1 MRCTAA
7 DFGRLAELAANL
19 SGEGLYWAPALRILV
34 AARPDI
40 LNTRP
45 PSPVLP
51 YIDVNGSG
59 AIRFEE
65 MLHEL
70 EWSRPVAEMVKVAW
84 ALFNGGRFGEPGE
97 KKSHRSLRQGS
108 TRSCL
113 GSTLDNFVAV
123 LDAMRLR
130 KGFYGP
136 PAPPATR
143 TDAQIE
149 EDAERQVAYDRVV
162 REIRD
167 RLVDQI
173 RAVALSLETPVR

>member
-45 PSPVLP
+45 PSPVLR

-70 EWSRPVAEMVKVAW
+70 EWSGPVAEMVKVAW

-97 KKSHRSLRQGS
+97 QGEPPITAPRFEEVVS
-108 TRSCL
+108 RL
-113 GSTLDNFVAV
+113 DLDNFVAV

-136 PAPPATR
+136 PAPSATR

-149 EDAERQVAYDRVV
+149 EDAERQVAHDRVV

-173 RAVALSLETPVR
+173 RAVALSLETHVR